1 MEAAIQ
7 YMIPLTIFVD
17 TETNKVTR
25 ILQENE
31 NKFLPDMPDVYD
43 VDRSWNP
50 IIDETLKEEVI
61 EITENNHI
69 EWPVWDRA

>member
-1 MEAAIQ
+1 MEVAIQ

-17 TETNKVTR
+17 TETEKVTR

-50 IIDETLKEEVI
+50 IIDEDIKEQVI
-61 EITENNHI
+61 DIVQDN
-69 EWPVWDRA
+69 EWPVWDVA

>member
-1 MEAAIQ
+1 MEVAIQ

-31 NKFLPDMPDVYD
+31 NKFLPDVPDVYD

-50 IIDETLKEEVI
+50 IIDEDIKEQVI
-61 EITENNHI
+61 DIVQDN
-69 EWPVWDRA
+69 EWPVWDVA

>member
-1 MEAAIQ
+1 MQVAIQ
-7 YMIPLTIFVD
+7 YMIPLTVFVD
-17 TETNKVTR
+17 TETKEVVR
-25 ILQENE
+25 VLQENE
-31 NKFLPDMPDVYD
+31 NMFLPDMPDVYD

-61 EITENNHI
+61 DMVENA

>member
-31 NKFLPDMPDVYD
+31 NKFLPDVPDVYD

-50 IIDETLKEEVI
+50 IIDEDIKEQVI
-61 EITENNHI
+61 DIVQDN
-69 EWPVWDRA
+69 EWPVWDVA

>member
-50 IIDETLKEEVI
+50 IIDEDIKEQVI
-61 EITENNHI
+61 DIVQDN